1 MERLLRAAVNPSAG
15 AVVFILG
22 IITFYAIGT
31 WYVGIEMSAHT
42 RSDMLLLPWLS
53 VTGVAIGSVFFH
65 HRSRTVFQDG
75 RGRIFVY
82 GIALI
87 FLAFCI
93 LVIVSAPSL
102 PILNAW
108 KGASPGEIAVSREQ
122 FLKAREG
129 WAAILPY
136 ANSFLTATILP
147 YSMCIAILR
156 RYRFRWLIVAL
167 FFLFSIVFVEKA
179 FFLRVV
185 LPLMAVVVVS
195 QSRRI
200 RLTWLFG
207 AAIGLLMAN
216 ILISGFGDSSG
227 MGVGKF
233 LLFRTLFV
241 PISTV
246 TDSMDYWW
254 QAYKGV
260 PFAGATNL
268 ILSKLFGLPR
278 LQFEREV
285 FVFEWGPS
293 ETGTGSSNA
302 AFFVEAYVNFGWFGV
317 FFISVLIG
325 ALISYIGRSSDQ
337 ALRCILPLVLYGL
350 FLGGAFGLLF
360 GNGLL
365 VCLLLSS
372 VLNRPFLPDAAS
384 LPQVSGSEESAVMSG
399 IRPIPGPI

>member
-1 MERLLRAAVNPSAG
+1 MNPSAG

-22 IITFYAIGT
+22 IIAFYAVGT
-31 WYVGIEMSAHT
+31 WYVGIDMSART
-42 RSDMLLLPWLS
+42 RSDMILLPWLS
-53 VTGVAIGSVFFH
+53 VTGVAIGSVFFC
-65 HRSRTVFQDG
+65 HRSPTLFLDG
-75 RGRIFVY
+75 RGRIAVY
-82 GIALI
+82 GITLI

-93 LVIVSAPSL
+93 LSIASAPSL
-102 PILNAW
+102 PVLEAW
-108 KGASPGEIAVSREQ
+108 KGASPAEIAVSREN

-136 ANSFLTATILP
+136 ANGVLTATILP

-167 FFLFSIVFVEKA
+167 FFLYSIVFVEKA
-179 FFLRVV
+179 FFLRVF
-185 LPLMAVVVVS
+185 LPLMAVGVVS
-195 QSRRI
+195 ENRRI
-200 RLTWLFG
+200 RLTWLFA

-216 ILISGFGDSSG
+216 ILISGFGSASG

-246 TDSMDYWW
+246 TDSLDYWW

-278 LQFEREV
+278 VQFEREV

-317 FFISVLIG
+317 FFISMLLG
-325 ALISYIGRSSDQ
+325 ALITYIGRSRDQ

-372 VLNRPFLPDAAS
+372 ILDRPILPATAS
-384 LPQVSGSEESAVMSG
+384 PPQVSTSEESAVASSAL
-399 IRPIPGPI
+399 

>member
-22 IITFYAIGT
+22 IIAFYAVGT
-31 WYVGIEMSAHT
+31 WYVGIDMSART
-42 RSDMLLLPWLS
+42 RSDMILLPWLS
-53 VTGVAIGSVFFH
+53 VTGVAIGSVFFP
-65 HRSRTVFQDG
+65 HRSPTVFLDG
-75 RGRIFVY
+75 RGRIVVY
-82 GIALI
+82 GFTLI

-93 LVIVSAPSL
+93 LVIASAPSL
-102 PILNAW
+102 PVLEAW
-108 KGASPGEIAVSREQ
+108 KGASPAEIAVSREN

-136 ANSFLTATILP
+136 ANGFLTGAILP
-147 YSMCIAILR
+147 YCMCIAILR
-156 RYRFRWLIVAL
+156 RYRFRWLIVVL
-167 FFLFSIVFVEKA
+167 FFLYSIVFVEKA
-179 FFLRVV
+179 FFLRVF
-185 LPLMAVVVVS
+185 LPLMVVGVVS

-200 RLTWLFG
+200 RLTWLLA

-216 ILISGFGDSSG
+216 ILISGFGSASG

-246 TDSMDYWW
+246 TDSLDYWW

-268 ILSKLFGLPR
+268 VLSKLFDLPR
-278 LQFEREV
+278 VQFEREV

-317 FFISVLIG
+317 FIISVLLG
-325 ALISYIGRSSDQ
+325 ALITYIGRSRDQ
-337 ALRCILPLVLYGL
+337 ALRCVLPLVLYGL

-360 GNGLL
+360 GNGLIA
-365 VCLLLSS
+365 CLLLSS
-372 VLNRPFLPDAAS
+372 ILD
-384 LPQVSGSEESAVMSG
+384 
-399 IRPIPGPI
+399 RPILPATASPSQISTSE